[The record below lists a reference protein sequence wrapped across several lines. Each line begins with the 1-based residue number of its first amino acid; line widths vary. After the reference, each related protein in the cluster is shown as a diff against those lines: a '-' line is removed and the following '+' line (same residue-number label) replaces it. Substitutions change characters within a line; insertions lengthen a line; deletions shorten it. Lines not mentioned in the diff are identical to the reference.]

1 MKLPH
6 QGYRVD
12 CYELDRLGCK
22 CEALISPPVRGLSF
36 FEWGPMLVSVGVSHK
51 RTSLATLDALTL
63 RDLGGFYAD
72 LHAIRDI
79 SESIVLQTC
88 NRVEIF
94 LDAKH
99 DQPAETV
106 LRAWAL
112 ATKFKLAELHRVA
125 EVRTGEAVV
134 DHLVRL
140 ASGLESMIV
149 GEPQILGQIKEA
161 IVSARSLGAGGPV
174 LSEIF
179 DRATSAGAKIRAETG
194 VGRGVTTIGSAALRL
209 AEQTL
214 GKLEDLRVLLIGTG
228 QVGVLV
234 MKALKARGMTN
245 IAVAGRNREKTEAF
259 CRSFGGTP
267 IAFQTVREKL
277 QSSDLVLVA
286 TRSPSFLIDKES
298 LNQRAKKPGRG
309 LMILDLSNPR
319 NVSPEVVQFDGV
331 TLLTMDDLKGIA
343 EEGLALRRELVKKA
357 EPLVRAAVDRISAGL
372 RRENAEPI
380 ISDVYHRAEE
390 IRLEE
395 LGKALSKLEL
405 TAEQKQILDYMSQRI
420 VEKVLNGPAINLRRA
435 AEKGDS
441 SILTVAGQLFA
452 GE

>member
-1 MKLPH
+1 
-6 QGYRVD
+6 
-12 CYELDRLGCK
+12 
-22 CEALISPPVRGLSF
+22 
-36 FEWGPMLVSVGVSHK
+36 MLVNVGVSHK
-51 RTSLATLDALTL
+51 RASLSTLDALTL
-63 RDLGGFYAD
+63 RELGEFYAD

-79 SESIVLQTC
+79 SESVVVQTC

-94 LDAKH
+94 LEAKH
-99 DQPAETV
+99 HPPAETV

-112 ATKFKLAELHRVA
+112 ATKFKLAELQRVA
-125 EVRTGEAVV
+125 EVKTGEAVV

-149 GEPQILGQIKEA
+149 GEPQILGQIRES
-161 IVSARSLGAGGPV
+161 IVTARTLGAGGPA
-174 LSEIF
+174 LSEVF
-179 DRATSAGAKIRAETG
+179 ERASSASAKIRAETG

-209 AEQTL
+209 AEQML
-214 GKLEDLRVLLIGTG
+214 GKLEGLRVLLIGTG

-234 MKALKARGMTN
+234 MKALKARGVTN
-245 IAVAGRNREKTEAF
+245 VAVAGRNREKTETF

-267 IAFQTVREKL
+267 TAFQTVREKL

-298 LNQRAKKPGRG
+298 LNQRAKKSGRG

-319 NVSPEVVQFDGV
+319 NVSPDVTQFDRV
-331 TLLTMDDLKGIA
+331 TLRTIDDLKGIA
-343 EEGLALRRELVKKA
+343 EEGLAVRRELVKKA

-395 LGKALSKLEL
+395 LSKALSKLKL
-405 TAEQKQILDYMSQRI
+405 TAEQEEVLEYMSQRI
-420 VEKVLNGPAINLRRA
+420 VEKVLNGPAMNLRRA

-441 SILTVAGQLFA
+441 RILTVAGQLFA